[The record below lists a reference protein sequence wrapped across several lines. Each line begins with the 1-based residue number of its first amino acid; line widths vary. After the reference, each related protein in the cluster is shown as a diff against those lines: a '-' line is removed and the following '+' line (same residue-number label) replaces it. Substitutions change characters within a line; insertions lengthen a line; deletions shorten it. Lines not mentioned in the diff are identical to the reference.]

1 MATSWEKSNMY
12 PGNDIDLG
20 KAVGTGERIILGR
33 VDRARHTFAVGASRT
48 GKTKLMEGIC
58 RQDLIQW
65 VNFRCP
71 MVVIDPHGTLF
82 DGMMGFAAAEGLDE
96 WPIVPFDL
104 RRNDLVVSY
113 NLLRERQGVDA
124 AVICRDFVDAILHS
138 WKQADTNAT
147 PRLGSWLQTLLMLAY
162 ERECTLAEAL
172 AIINTPDL
180 RHVIATEVRD
190 MVTRSVLQSTGALRE
205 NEVKTD
211 WRVPSTG
218 SIVFCRRS
226 SFVPRCARPG
236 KRST

>member
-1 MATSWEKSNMY
+1 MHY

-20 KAVGTGERIILGR
+20 KAVGTDEPIILGR

-113 NLLRERQGVDA
+113 NL
-124 AVICRDFVDAILHS
+124 
-138 WKQADTNAT
+138 
-147 PRLGSWLQTLLMLAY
+147 
-162 ERECTLAEAL
+162 
-172 AIINTPDL
+172 
-180 RHVIATEVRD
+180 
-190 MVTRSVLQSTGALRE
+190 
-205 NEVKTD
+205 
-211 WRVPSTG
+211 
-218 SIVFCRRS
+218 
-226 SFVPRCARPG
+226 
-236 KRST
+236 